1 MHEMSLTEG
10 IIRVLEDQAVA
21 QGFAKVKTVWVEIG
35 DLSTVDADALAFCF
49 EAVRNS
55 SPVAAQAKME
65 IIRLPGQ
72 AWCMDCA
79 KPIKISQRFDSCPD
93 CGGESLQVTGG
104 DEMRIKELE
113 VE

>member
-10 IIRVLEDQAVA
+10 IIRVLEEQSVA

-35 DLSTVDADALAFCF
+35 ELSTVDGESLAFCF
-49 EAVRNS
+49 NAIRGN
-55 SPVAAQAKME
+55 SPVTVEAAME
-65 IIRLPGQ
+65 IIRQPGT
-72 AWCMDCA
+72 AWCMDCLKA
-79 KPIKISQRFDSCPD
+79 VRIGQRFDACPE
-93 CGGESLQVTGG
+93 CGGESLQMTGG

>member
-10 IIRVLEDQAVA
+10 IIRVLEEQAEA
-21 QGFAKVKTVWVEIG
+21 QGFAKVKAVWVEIG

-49 EAVRNS
+49 EAVRNG
-55 SPVAAQAKME
+55 SPVAAEARME

-72 AWCMDCA
+72 AWCMDCSRPVTV
-79 KPIKISQRFDSCPD
+79 KQRIDACPL

>member
-10 IIRVLEDQAVA
+10 VIRVLEEQAEA

-35 DLSTVDADALAFCF
+35 DLSTVDADSLVFCF
-49 EAVRNS
+49 DAIRGN
-55 SPVAAQAKME
+55 SPVTAEARME
-65 IIRLPGQ
+65 IVRLPGQ

-79 KPIKISQRFDSCPD
+79 KAVRIGQRFDACPE
-93 CGGESLQVTGG
+93 CGGESLQMTGG

>member
-10 IIRVLEDQAVA
+10 VLRVLEDQAKTHH
-21 QGFAKVKTVWVEIG
+21 FSRVKTLWLEIG
-35 DLSTVDADALAFCF
+35 ELSSVDPEALRFCF
-49 EAVRNS
+49 EAIS
-55 SPVAAQAKME
+55 AGTLAADARME

-72 AWCMDCA
+72 ALCMDCGKQVHLIERYA
-79 KPIKISQRFDSCPD
+79 SCPE
-93 CGGESLQVTGG
+93 CGGEKLQVCGG